1 MQFFIGLTFN
11 QSQLQFKKVDSF
23 RKRFDDKY
31 SCSHLLQMT
40 LLPPFKLEGLSPA
53 MFENM
58 VNDLSDDIDG
68 QFCGI
73 ESDLKVEFNGFDFVT
88 GRNGMIFLKPTLPVD
103 LYHCQEAIQG
113 VLKELG
119 ATSKKHKNLARCSL
133 NDLQTFLPIGRF
145 DDMDLMNV
153 AVNKAKI
160 EFDGPF
166 TLSAKS
172 LVLFEKTPTQWLPLR
187 ILHSFQKNKSTLN
200 SDESFSLTPTPV
212 SL

>member
-1 MQFFIGLTFN
+1 MQLFIGLTFN
-11 QSQLQFKKVDSF
+11 QSQLQFKKIDSF

-31 SCSHLLQMT
+31 QCSHLLQMT
-40 LLPPFKLEGLSPA
+40 LLPPFKLV
-53 MFENM
+53 
-58 VNDLSDDIDG
+58 VNDLSDDLDG

-73 ESDLKVEFNGFDFVT
+73 DKALEVDFNGFDFVT
-88 GRNGMIFLKPTLPVD
+88 TGRNGVVFLKPTLPVD

-145 DDMDLMNV
+145 DDMDLMSV
-153 AVNKAKI
+153 AVNTAKI

-166 TLSAKS
+166 SLRANN

-187 ILHSFQKNKSTLN
+187 ILHSFEQGISK
-200 SDESFSLTPTPV
+200 DGQVDFSLAPTPV
-212 SL
+212 TL

>member
-1 MQFFIGLTFN
+1 MQLFIGLTFN
-11 QSQLQFKKVDSF
+11 QSQLQFKKIDSF

-31 SCSHLLQMT
+31 ICSHLLQMT
-40 LLPPFKLEGLSPA
+40 LLPPFKLEGFNPV
-53 MFENM
+53 MFESM
-58 VNDLSDDIDG
+58 VGDLSDDLDG
-68 QFCGI
+68 QFCGMD
-73 ESDLKVEFNGFDFVT
+73 SKLKVDFNGFDFVT
-88 GRNGMIFLKPTLPVD
+88 GRSGIVFLKPTLPVD

-113 VLKELG
+113 VLKDLG
-119 ATSKKHKNLARCSL
+119 ATSKKHKNLGKCSI

-145 DDMDLMNV
+145 DDMDLMSV

-166 TLSAKS
+166 CLEAKN

-187 ILHSFQKNKSTLN
+187 ILYSFYNEKNLEDK
-200 SDESFSLTPTPV
+200 DGFSLAPTPV